1 MGERLKTGGTW
12 ALRDASNAVRNL
24 PCPCDWTPNLIS
36 TWGYFFTL
44 ILFLMGVVP
53 QKAAAQYPQHGPDRV
68 YAIKAGKLVDP
79 EKGTTETNQIIL
91 VRGKR
96 IVEIGSS
103 VAIPPDAKIIDLSK
117 STVLPGMFDAHT
129 HLCMTLKKDRDGNS
143 YYMTTLLDPTP
154 FRAIEGVA
162 NARDMLAAGFTT
174 VRDVG
179 NAGNYA
185 DTALREAI
193 ERGLVPGPTMI
204 NAGRIIAPYGGQ
216 FHLQPEKRDLG
227 TPEYAF
233 ADTHDEMLKA
243 IRENIH
249 YGATVIKI
257 VVDDQKYIYSVDDI
271 KFMVAEA
278 HRDGVKLAAHCW
290 TEPGAHNAAEAGVDS
305 IEHGEMMTNEDLQL
319 AKKNHVVLVGTDF
332 TESAA
337 STNGIPE
344 LHSMFVDRLK
354 RAYQIGVT
362 MAFGTDSFVYV
373 PGETRGTLAAEYVDS
388 WVEAGVPAKDTLRAM
403 TINAARLLGVDAERG
418 AIKPGLAADIIATP
432 VNPLDDIQAV
442 RKVSFVMK
450 DGNVFKDLQ

>member
-1 MGERLKTGGTW
+1 MRPQFKSVCFL
-12 ALRDASNAVRNL
+12 ALFSILLAIAVPR
-24 PCPCDWTPNLIS
+24 
-36 TWGYFFTL
+36 
-44 ILFLMGVVP
+44 M
-53 QKAAAQYPQHGPDRV
+53 AAQYPETGPEKIF
-68 YAIKAGKLVDP
+68 AIKAGKLVDP

-91 VRGKR
+91 VRGKK
-96 IVEIGSS
+96 IEAVGPH
-103 VAIPPDAKIIDLSK
+103 VQIPADAKVIDLSK
-117 STVLPGMFDAHT
+117 STVLPGLFDAHT
-129 HLCMTLKKDRDGNS
+129 HLCMTVKRERDGSN
-143 YYMTTLLDPTP
+143 YYITTLMDPTP
-154 FRAIEGVA
+154 YRAIEGVA

-174 VRDVG
+174 IRDVG

-193 ERGLVPGPTMI
+193 EHGLVPGPTMV

-216 FHLQPEKRDLG
+216 FHLQPEKKDLG

-233 ADTHDEMLKA
+233 ADTRDEMLKA

-271 KFMVAEA
+271 RFMVEET
-278 HRDGVKLAAHCW
+278 HRAGLKLAAHCW
-290 TEPGAHNAAEAGVDS
+290 THAGAHNAAEAGVDS
-305 IEHGEMMTNEDLQL
+305 IEHGQTMTNDDLQL

-337 STNGIPE
+337 RIAGFPE
-344 LHSMFVDRLK
+344 LHAVFVDRLK

-362 MAFGTDSFVYV
+362 MAFGTDVIEAV

-388 WVEAGVPAKDTLRAM
+388 WIEAGVPAKDTLQAM
-403 TINAARLLGVDAERG
+403 TINAARLLGVDLERG
-418 AIKPGLAADIIATP
+418 AIKPGLAADIIAMP
-432 VNPLDDIQAV
+432 ENPLENIRAM

-450 DGNVFKDLQ
+450 NGSIFRSE

>member
-1 MGERLKTGGTW
+1 MRPQIK
-12 ALRDASNAVRNL
+12 SVCFPIVAVL
-24 PCPCDWTPNLIS
+24 
-36 TWGYFFTL
+36 FFL
-44 ILFLMGVVP
+44 APAAPM
-53 QKAAAQYPQHGPDRV
+53 AAQYPLPGPERV

-91 VRGKR
+91 VRGKK
-96 IVEIGSS
+96 IEAVGPNLT
-103 VAIPPDAKIIDLSK
+103 IPSDAKVIDLSK
-117 STVLPGMFDAHT
+117 STVLPGLFDAHT
-129 HLCMTLKKDRDGNS
+129 HLCMTLKKDRDGRS
-143 YYMTTLLDPTP
+143 YYITTLYDSTP
-154 FRAIEGVA
+154 YRAIEGVA

-179 NAGNYA
+179 NNGNYA
-185 DTALREAI
+185 DTALRIAI
-193 ERGLVPGPTMI
+193 ERGVVPGPTMI

-249 YGATVIKI
+249 FGAKVIKI

-271 KFMVAEA
+271 KFMVAET
-278 HRDGVKLAAHCW
+278 HRDGLKLAAHCW
-290 TEPGAHNAAEAGVDS
+290 TEPGARNAAEAGVDS

-337 STNGIPE
+337 RESGFPE
-344 LHSMFVDRLK
+344 LHAVFVDRLK
-354 RAYQIGVT
+354 RAYQVGVT
-362 MAFGTDSFVYV
+362 MAFGTDVIWTV

-388 WVEAGVPAKDTLRAM
+388 
-403 TINAARLLGVDAERG
+403 
-418 AIKPGLAADIIATP
+418 
-432 VNPLDDIQAV
+432 
-442 RKVSFVMK
+442 
-450 DGNVFKDLQ
+450 